1 MKIKIT
7 ISFVLFNLFSVFS
20 QQELIKEIGKQA
32 VVIDSLTKVNKNAR
46 EKYNVQYETLIN
58 RNDSVKTLKLRLS
71 KLEKYQIEK
80 GKINNLIKQKS
91 DSIILLINQK
101 SVLNQKMTEGR
112 IIDEQKILSEKEKVK
127 SEILTKIIN
136 TYKAKSFDDLI
147 SFSNKLS
154 IKRDMELIGGN
165 NEMNQTFIDLTKYFE
180 AKSLFDSYF
189 DTEKTKKAQTELNT
203 IKQQSALL
211 DKLKTQIENYQLI
224 DKGLRDCL
232 IKINTIDKK
241 ETAANDEFIKKQKL
255 SKILTEVSDYIFN
268 YDFNF
273 PDYPYLSNI
282 LSQVIKIKFP
292 NPDQDISKLI
302 NK

>member
-7 ISFVLFNLFSVFS
+7 IVFVLFNLFSVFS
-20 QQELIKEIGKQA
+20 QQDLIKEIGKQA
-32 VVIDSLTKVNKNAR
+32 VIIDSLTKVNKNEK
-46 EKYNVQYETLIN
+46 EKYNVQYETLKN
-58 RNDSVKTLKLRLS
+58 KKDSIRILKLTLL
-71 KLEKYQIEK
+71 KLEKFKTEK
-80 GKINNLIKQKS
+80 GKIDNLIKQKN
-91 DSIILLINQK
+91 DSIILFKSQK
-101 SVLNQKMTEGR
+101 SELSQKITEE
-112 IIDEQKILSEKEKVK
+112 IIISEQKILSEKEKVK

-165 NEMNQTFIDLTKYFE
+165 NEMNQTFIDLAKYFE
-180 AKSLFDSYF
+180 AKSLFDSHF

-203 IKQQSALL
+203 IKQPSALL

-224 DKGLRDCL
+224 DKGFRDCL

-241 ETAANDEFIKKQKL
+241 ETAGNDEFIKKQKL

-282 LSQVIKIKFP
+282 LSQVINIKFP